1 MTDDPAEELST
12 EGLDEAERESIRERR
27 RMRAPVIY
35 HIVQN
40 EGLEELQRPLSSLWW
55 SGVAAGLGISVSV
68 FAEGLL
74 HMHLPA
80 TPWRPLIENVGYTMG
95 FLLVI
100 LGRLQL
106 FTENT
111 ITVVLPLV
119 AAYSHRRLLWIARLW
134 GVVLLANLTGTLF
147 VSVLAVYGEVSTS
160 HQLAA
165 ALEISRHAL
174 DKTALQVFLHAVPA
188 GFLVAALVWMLPSSR
203 GTEFFVIVAMTYLIA
218 LGDFAHVVAGSTE
231 AFLLLLT
238 GGIGLA
244 KCIGGF
250 LLPALAGNIVGGT
263 VLFSLLA
270 YGQVREELAE

>member
-1 MTDDPAEELST
+1 MTDDEPEEIST
-12 EGLDEAERESIRERR
+12 EGLDEAERESIRERQ

-35 HIVQN
+35 HIVQK

-74 HMHLPA
+74 HMHLPD
-80 TPWRPLIENVGYTMG
+80 TPWRPVIENFGYCMG

-119 AAYSHRRLLWIARLW
+119 ATYSHRRLLWIARLW
-134 GVVLLANLTGTLF
+134 GVVLLANLAGTLF
-147 VSVLAVYGEVSTS
+147 VAALATFGEVSTGP
-160 HQLAA
+160 QLAA

-174 DKTALQVFLHAVPA
+174 DKTALETFLHAVPA
-188 GFLVAALVWMLPSSR
+188 GFLVASLVWMLPSAR
-203 GTEFFVIVAMTYLIA
+203 GTEFFVIVAVTYVIA

-231 AFLLLLT
+231 AFLLLLS
-238 GGIGLA
+238 GEIGVW
-244 KCIGGF
+244 KCVGGF